1 MRDGRLGR
9 TECVAPVCRP
19 SLPLSMYMELVET
32 AVIQF
37 TVLLLVRVALSDAAK
52 RRPCAAVLH
61 TPLSVGLPRRGAAVD
76 GGRNRGRVLR
86 IGDINSG
93 TRRTC
98 MLPQPMAL
106 LG

>member
-9 TECVAPVCRP
+9 TDCVAPVCRFRCTWNF
-19 SLPLSMYMELVET
+19 VET